1 MNVSSSIR
9 GRTTILV
16 TLLFALTLIVSGVAL
31 LTVLRRTM
39 IDNID
44 TALALRA
51 ADLGAL
57 TASGVAPRNIT
68 IPDDGTSFAQI
79 ILDGDVIA
87 SSTNVRGQPA
97 VDTLADS
104 LEITVRQ
111 TSGDDEVFRLLVTE
125 QNSPAGPVTIAVG
138 TTLADMERTIRV
150 ATWTLIVA
158 GLALLTLAGAATW
171 AVVRRALRPVDA
183 MRAEVADIT
192 VGGLDRRVSQP
203 ATDDEIRLLAD
214 TMNDML
220 GRLEAGTRAQRDF
233 VSAASHELRTPIAV
247 IRHALEV
254 ARVSNAPNWHD
265 VVDSVLE
272 EDLRMERLVDDLL
285 LITRADAGVSTS
297 ARWTTIDL
305 DDIVFEEARRVPS
318 TVGIDLARVSAGQVN
333 GDGDQL
339 RRVIRNLLDNAL
351 RHATDT
357 IAIELN
363 SVDGRVSVAI
373 DDDGHGIAPEDRKRI
388 FERFVRLDE
397 SRNRSDGGVGL
408 GLPIVAELVDAHGG
422 DVHAETSE
430 QLGGARLV
438 VTLPDARAR

>member
-16 TLLFALTLIVSGVAL
+16 TLLFALTLIISGAAL

-39 IDNID
+39 LDNID

-97 VDTLADS
+97 VDALADS

-203 ATDDEIRLLAD
+203 ATDDEIRLH
-214 TMNDML
+214 
-220 GRLEAGTRAQRDF
+220 
-233 VSAASHELRTPIAV
+233 HE
-247 IRHALEV
+247 RHARTHRGGHPSP
-254 ARVSNAPNWHD
+254 AR
-265 VVDSVLE
+265 
-272 EDLRMERLVDDLL
+272 LRERG
-285 LITRADAGVSTS
+285 ITRIANPDRRHPPRARDCTS
-297 ARWTTIDL
+297 VRCSEL
-305 DDIVFEEARRVPS
+305 ARR
-318 TVGIDLARVSAGQVN
+318 R
-333 GDGDQL
+333 
-339 RRVIRNLLDNAL
+339 
-351 RHATDT
+351 
-357 IAIELN
+357 
-363 SVDGRVSVAI
+363 
-373 DDDGHGIAPEDRKRI
+373 
-388 FERFVRLDE
+388 
-397 SRNRSDGGVGL
+397 
-408 GLPIVAELVDAHGG
+408 
-422 DVHAETSE
+422 
-430 QLGGARLV
+430 
-438 VTLPDARAR
+438 

>member
-79 ILDGDVIA
+79 ILNDNVIA

-351 RHATDT
+351 RHATHT